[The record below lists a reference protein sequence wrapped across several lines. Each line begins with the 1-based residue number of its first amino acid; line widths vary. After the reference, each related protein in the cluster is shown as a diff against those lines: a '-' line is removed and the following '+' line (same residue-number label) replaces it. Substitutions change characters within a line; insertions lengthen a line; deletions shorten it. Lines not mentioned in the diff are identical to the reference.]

1 MGKRESYVWSLQRVV
16 ETDMGSWTARDEPL
30 LTFSLKSAESVG
42 PIDCEHGLEDVFQV
56 NFKSGK
62 RTNTMCGKCPCWTG
76 NSCSDEEEFYD
87 AEDGTL
93 CCRYH
98 PNAVQEED
106 EG

>member
-30 LTFSLKSAESVG
+30 LTVSLKSAESVG

-62 RTNTMCGKCPCWTG
+62 TIHVNVPKQLH
-76 NSCSDEEEFYD
+76 DEFLELATDVMEQ
-87 AEDGTL
+87 L
-93 CCRYH
+93 
-98 PNAVQEED
+98 D
-106 EG
+106 ERD